1 MGHLRERS
9 VEYHVLLLTATAG
22 MSLLCVANSFV
33 TAFVALELFSLA
45 LYVLV
50 AIETDD
56 LLSLEGGLKYL
67 IIGSVGAAFL
77 LYGAALTYGASG
89 QLEFDRIRAGLAQGD
104 AHDVL
109 VLMGLAMVI
118 VGLGFKANAA
128 PFHMWTPDAYEG
140 APTPVTAFMSAAT
153 KVVALVFALR
163 VLVTAFPRQSDVWQ
177 IGLAAIVI
185 ASFAIGNL
193 GALRQTNV
201 KRMLAYST
209 VGHSGFLLTAV
220 AAHSALGTRALLY
233 YLTVYGAMNLGAFG
247 IVAVRE
253 RELGRPVLVADFAGW
268 GYRRPLLGIAMLVCM
283 LSLAGFPPTGG
294 FLGKLYIFSAAVQ
307 NGQTYLAVAGVIAT
321 MVGLVYYLRV
331 PFALYD
337 RDAAVPQATRGPG
350 FGLAAGAAMA
360 AALAALVLG
369 IVPTP
374 LIDLA
379 RTASELALLSRT
391 GARHRRSVSG
401 TLTFRRTYVRYASRG
416 GRGPDAP
423 LPRARRHGR
432 RAHAARGRVPA
443 RARQADREQGARG
456 LADAVSLHDQRL
468 PRLLPRLHLLLRPAD
483 AHVTSAW
490 TRAPTSSAGSWSR

>member
-1 MGHLRERS
+1 MNAIQIPISFSAIAPEIVLLATASVILVVGVFLPGELARRLSAGASVIALGAAAAISATQFEDTARYAFDHTLRIDAFGQSGRMLIFVAAIIAVAFSWGMGHLEERG
-9 VEYHVLLLTATAG
+9 VEYHALLLAAAAG
-22 MSLLCVANSFV
+22 MSLLCVSNSFV

-56 LLSLEGGLKYL
+56 VLSLEGGLKYL

-89 QLEFDRIRAGLAQGD
+89 QLEFDRIQAGLAAGD
-104 AHDVL
+104 HHDVL

-177 IGLAAIVI
+177 IGLAGIIIV
-185 ASFAIGNL
+185 SFAVGNL

-253 RELGRPVLVADFAGW
+253 RELGRPVLISDFAGW
-268 GYRRPLLGIAMLVCM
+268 GYRRPLLGIGMLICM

-294 FLGKLYIFSAAVQ
+294 FLGKLYVFSAAVD
-307 NGQTYLAVAGVIAT
+307 NGQTYLAIVGVIAT

-337 RDAAVPQATRGPG
+337 RDADAPAVSAGPG
-350 FGLAAGAAMA
+350 FGLTAGAASF

-369 IVPTP
+369 IIPTP
-374 LIDLA
+374 IIDLA
-379 RTASELALLSRT
+379 RTASS
-391 GARHRRSVSG
+391 
-401 TLTFRRTYVRYASRG
+401 
-416 GRGPDAP
+416 
-423 LPRARRHGR
+423 
-432 RAHAARGRVPA
+432 
-443 RARQADREQGARG
+443 
-456 LADAVSLHDQRL
+456 SLF
-468 PRLLPRLHLLLRPAD
+468 
-483 AHVTSAW
+483 
-490 TRAPTSSAGSWSR
+490 